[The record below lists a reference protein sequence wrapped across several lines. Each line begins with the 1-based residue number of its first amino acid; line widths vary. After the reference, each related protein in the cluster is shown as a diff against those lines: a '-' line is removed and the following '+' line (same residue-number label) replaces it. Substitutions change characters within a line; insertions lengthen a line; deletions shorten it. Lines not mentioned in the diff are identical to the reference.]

1 MASTAAWSAP
11 ASAQVTPLE
20 RNGAAV
26 IIGVL
31 LALNFGLISW
41 KVAGVPVRGLLTA
54 GMLGMILLIYPERL
68 KQAIERFAPVLWMA
82 AGLAVLG
89 SFVSFANGVPFD
101 EIFKSVS
108 EVHVQIAITVL
119 VAVVL
124 AEVAGMKASATIF
137 VAVAGASV
145 FIALMQLLDIDMA
158 WHLRETLGKLQKE
171 DPLELSQLVRG
182 RPVGIAYSPIQFS
195 NHVCLAFAVF
205 AAAREQ
211 EYRILKG
218 APSADLMILAGLA
231 LMCFAAFL
239 SGTRSP
245 ILGAALFFLVYAVR
259 RPGSWL
265 AFMIMLGGVALVL
278 VGPMLLDAFQTAQ
291 PRIVRT
297 DDNSATG
304 RSSLV
309 ALGLLLF
316 ADNPL
321 GYGFGFDPTQHWSKF
336 WQDLYTMDNPSVLKD
351 TQLHNYVLN
360 MLNTYGIGLL
370 LAVPLAAHLL
380 MRSRHVII
388 FFIPYIVHIMFHN
401 FGPYWNDTPFW
412 FTVAALAAPLLSRS
426 GTPIAEQDEGDHV
439 DPQVDGPYLGSDD
452 EGVRGG
458 AYGWR

>member
-1 MASTAAWSAP
+1 MATAAWSEPAP
-11 ASAQVTPLE
+11 APVTLLE
-20 RNGAAV
+20 RNVATA

-31 LALNFGLISW
+31 LALNVGLISW
-41 KVAGVPVRGLLTA
+41 KIAGVPVRGLLTA
-54 GMLGMILLIYPERL
+54 GMLGLIFLIYPVRL
-68 KQAIERFAPVLWMA
+68 RETITRFAPALWMA
-82 AGLAVLG
+82 GVLAVLG
-89 SFVSFANGVPFD
+89 SFVSFANGETIEEV
-101 EIFKSVS
+101 FKAVS

-119 VAVVL
+119 TLVVL
-124 AEVAGMKASATIF
+124 AEIAGMKATAWVF
-137 VAVAGASV
+137 VAVVGGSAL
-145 FIALMQLLDIDMA
+145 IALMQLVDIDAA
-158 WHLRETLGKLQKE
+158 WQLRETLGRLQRE
-171 DPLELSQLVRG
+171 DPLELSLLLRG
-182 RPVGIAYSPIQFS
+182 RPVGVAYSPIQFS

-211 EYRILKG
+211 EYRRLKG
-218 APSADLMILAGLA
+218 APSADLAILVALA
-231 LMCFAAFL
+231 LLCLAAFV

-265 AFMIMLGGVALVL
+265 AFMIMLGGVAVVL

-304 RSSLV
+304 RSSLI
-309 ALGLLLF
+309 AMGLLLF

-321 GYGFGFDPTQHWSKF
+321 GYGFGFDPTEHWTKF
-336 WQDLYTMDNPSVLKD
+336 WQELYTMDNPSVLKD

-380 MRSRHVII
+380 LRTRHVII
-388 FFIPYIVHIMFHN
+388 FFIPYIIHIMFHN

-412 FTVAALAAPLLSRS
+412 FTVAALAAPLLGRD
-426 GTPIAEQDEGDHV
+426 GTPIGEGDGA
-439 DPQVDGPYLGSDD
+439 DPYAADEVDGTTDP
-452 EGVRGG
+452 GV
-458 AYGWR
+458 YGWR